1 VQFGKV
7 YKGLWRGTVVAVK
20 TMVMPANMSGA
31 EKREKMVGMIVRTG
45 PRPQRYTYSRQ
56 CEQVQLANQFC

>member
-31 EKREKMVGMIVRTG
+31 EKREKMVGMVARTG
-45 PRPQRYTYSRQ
+45 HPPKALHLFKA
-56 CEQVQLANQFC
+56 V